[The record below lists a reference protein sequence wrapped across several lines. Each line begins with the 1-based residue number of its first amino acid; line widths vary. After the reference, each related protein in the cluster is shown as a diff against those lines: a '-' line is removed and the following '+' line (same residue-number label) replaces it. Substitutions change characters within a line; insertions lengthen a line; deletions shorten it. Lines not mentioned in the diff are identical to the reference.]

1 MKNPDPSILNDSVY
15 NYHKS
20 NDIAI
25 CFERLPF
32 VLQGNKLIYGT
43 LLSSMRELLLDYLN
57 TKRIKH
63 VEQIQNMALVDSID
77 SSISELCR
85 FVGYS
90 IADNL
95 KKLICKPQKT
105 EIDIQMIEVFD
116 KLRYLKSNLSED
128 KYIGNNYS

>member
-1 MKNPDPSILNDSVY
+1 
-15 NYHKS
+15 
-20 NDIAI
+20 
-25 CFERLPF
+25 
-32 VLQGNKLIYGT
+32 
-43 LLSSMRELLLDYLN
+43 MRELLLDYLN

-105 EIDIQMIEVFD
+105 ELDIQMIEVFD